1 MSPKKPE
8 QQVPLGRVLVLL
20 LSLAAAWLLWSGLYK
35 PLLIS
40 LGAVSCLLCLWLVR
54 RMGYFEGEL
63 FALRFSLRLFRYW
76 LWLGREII
84 RSSLEV
90 ARAVLHPRLP
100 ISPRVIDLKT
110 DSEHPFD
117 QVVLAN
123 SITLTPGTLS
133 LDVYEGVIKVH
144 ALTEEGAQ
152 DLMASEMKQRVAK
165 IRED

>member
-1 MSPKKPE
+1 MSPE
-8 QQVPLGRVLVLL
+8 QTKQVPLLRMLVLL
-20 LSLAAAWLLWSGLYK
+20 STLAAAWLLWSGLFT
-35 PLLIS
+35 PLLLA
-40 LGAVSCLLCLWLVR
+40 LGALSCLLCFWLVR

-76 LWLGREII
+76 FWLGREII

-152 DLMASEMKQRVAK
+152 DLLASDIKRRVAR
-165 IRED
+165 IREA